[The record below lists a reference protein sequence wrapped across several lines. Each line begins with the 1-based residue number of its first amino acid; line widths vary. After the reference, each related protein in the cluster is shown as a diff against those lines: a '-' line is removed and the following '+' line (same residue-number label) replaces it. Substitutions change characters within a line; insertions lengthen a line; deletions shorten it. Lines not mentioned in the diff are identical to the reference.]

1 MRHREDRTTANIF
14 YSFAVL
20 AVSRSSQYRED
31 RKDREALRS
40 PRVLGIIFAVTARTA
55 KNFNFLFAVLAVS
68 RSSRYREDPDTA
80 KDFHYFLFGLRG
92 LAVFAVP
99 RSTAIAGSGTDR
111 QTFWSVGCR
120 NIGLSVGGKLV

>member
-1 MRHREDRTTANIF
+1 MTANIRG
-14 YSFAVL
+14 SRGRGLRGTAKT
-20 AVSRSSQYRED
+20 SRPQGPRSS
-31 RKDREALRS
+31 
-40 PRVLGIIFAVTARTA
+40 V

-68 RSSRYREDPDTA
+68 RSSRYREDRETA
-80 KDFHYFLFGLRG
+80 KDFQYFLFG

-99 RSTAIAGSGTDR
+99 RSTAFAGSGTDR